1 VSREGFEPEDHPS
14 RPLPPRLDP
23 RAGRPT
29 RSRVGDASAPS
40 LAPRQRTR
48 RWALVARVVGA
59 VLSLALLATSGW
71 GWYLGQVADASVNR
85 TDAIPTNGN
94 DDASHTGADMNLL
107 LVGQD
112 GRQDLTPEQL
122 AELNAG
128 ATDSGGLNT
137 DTMILVHVPAD
148 GSRASFVS
156 FPRDSYVQIPG
167 HGSDKLNA
175 AYAYGYT
182 SAGSNAD
189 TSQKQAAGAQL
200 LVQTISKLS
209 GLQIDHYAE
218 VDLLGFF
225 NLATVV
231 GGVDVNLCYAV
242 DDRQYSG
249 AVFPAGKQTIS
260 GADALK
266 FVRERHG
273 VRPDGSPALPRGDLD
288 RIVRQQAFLASLAHQ
303 VLSAGTLANPSALSG
318 LITAVSHYVV
328 LDKGWDLLKFAAQA
342 RGLTGGNIAF
352 RTIPTGTSAL
362 DTPSDGVAVQVDPTL
377 VRQFFAGLAADGQAP
392 AADPAAAPLI
402 ADVSNAS
409 GHTGLAAAVQSLL
422 DDGGVAPGALG
433 NAPTAARSV
442 IRAAPA
448 DQARAQQIA
457 ELLGGIP
464 VQPDATV
471 PAGHVQV
478 LLGRDY
484 HGPATAGS
492 TQQAGGGS
500 APAPA
505 AGDDAPGAPPAQD
518 PPITA
523 GGVPCIN

>member
-1 VSREGFEPEDHPS
+1 
-14 RPLPPRLDP
+14 
-23 RAGRPT
+23 
-29 RSRVGDASAPS
+29 VGDASAPA

-200 LVQTISKLS
+200 LVQTISKLT

-231 GGVDVNLCYAV
+231 GGVDVNLCAPV
-242 DDRQYSG
+242 NDSRYSG

-266 FVRERHG
+266 FVRQRHG
-273 VRPDGSPALPRGDLD
+273 LPRGDFD
-288 RIVRQQAFLASLAHQ
+288 RIIRQQVFIAG
-303 VLSAGTLANPSALSG
+303 VLRKMLSDN
-318 LITAVSHYVV
+318 V
-328 LDKGWDLLKFAAQA
+328 LLDLGKQRELVQAAAQS
-342 RGLTGGNIAF
+342 LTVDQSLNLLQLAQQMQSVTAGSIQF
-352 RTIPTGTSAL
+352 QTIPYVGDDKDSQGRYILRLKDEA
-362 DTPSDGVAVQVDPTL
+362 TL
-377 VRQFFAGLAADGQAP
+377 HAFFAQLS
-392 AADPAAAPLI
+392 ADPAQPAAGGTTTATPAAP
-402 ADVSNAS
+402 A
-409 GHTGLAAAVQSLL
+409 T
-422 DDGGVAPGALG
+422 VAPGQVTVSVFNGSGTPGLAGKTATALQSAGFVVGSTG
-433 NAPTAARSV
+433 NADKNNYTKTEIRYATGDEALANTLLASVPGATLTASTDAAKGTVQLVVGSDFNGVGQAVTATPTTAA
-442 IRAAPA
+442 P
-448 DQARAQQIA
+448 
-457 ELLGGIP
+457 
-464 VQPDATV
+464 T
-471 PAGHVQV
+471 
-478 LLGRDY
+478 
-484 HGPATAGS
+484 TAGEDAR
-492 TQQAGGGS
+492 T
-500 APAPA
+500 A
-505 AGDDAPGAPPAQD
+505 AD
-518 PPITA
+518 TS
-523 GGVPCIN
+523 CIN